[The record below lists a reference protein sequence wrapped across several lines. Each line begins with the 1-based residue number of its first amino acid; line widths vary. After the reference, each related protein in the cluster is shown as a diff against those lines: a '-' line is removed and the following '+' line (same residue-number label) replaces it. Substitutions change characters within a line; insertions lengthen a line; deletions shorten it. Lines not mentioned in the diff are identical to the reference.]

1 MAHEIPHVASTPDS
15 PRWSGLSP
23 LNLAERVKN
32 GLLAVLKPRDRK
44 LSSDFPGSPHESPLA
59 LDDGEQA
66 FSPIGARTGASARLF
81 LTRNPPN
88 TVPSTV
94 VWASPQPAWGQWPCH
109 SFSHCISVLTERD
122 AKVAYVLDP
131 SELPLPPVYECTM
144 DCVLH
149 LWLVVPSRPG
159 CVDRDGDGDGS
170 GLTQLSEEQMRAAV
184 EFYEY
189 SGTTKATN
197 NDEAEVAMEEDGYS
211 SGSEEDARYYVGS
224 REAGAAVLLSC
235 AEGNEVDAVALAV
248 LLLAHHS
255 RRCDRRLSRGRGERC
270 GGSSPTYRA
279 SQLIDDDPGVSHV
292 WKGLLEW
299 QDVERVQAAL
309 LPSIHESCP
318 RQASHHAWSSGGDVG
333 EG

>member
-1 MAHEIPHVASTPDS
+1 MAHEMPRVASTPNT
-15 PRWSGLSP
+15 PRWSGLDP

-32 GLLAVLKPRDRK
+32 GLLAVLKPREREL
-44 LSSDFPGSPHESPLA
+44 LSDVPGSPHESPLA
-59 LDDGEQA
+59 LDHDERA
-66 FSPIGARTGASARLF
+66 FSPIGASTGARLF
-81 LTRNPPN
+81 LTRTPPD

-122 AKVAYVLDP
+122 AKVAYVLDA

-159 CVDRDGDGDGS
+159 GVDRDGDGDGDGS
-170 GLTQLSEEQMRAAV
+170 GLTRLSEEQMRAAV

-189 SGTTKATN
+189 SGATN
-197 NDEAEVAMEEDGYS
+197 ATDGDGAEAAMEEEEEEDGYS
-211 SGSEEDARYYVGS
+211 SASEEDARYYVGS
-224 REAGAAVLLSC
+224 RQAGAAVLLSC

-255 RRCDRRLSRGRGERC
+255 RRCDRRPSRGRGERC

-279 SQLIDDDPGVSHV
+279 SQLIEDDPGVSHV
-292 WKGLLEW
+292 WKGSLEW

-309 LPSIHESCP
+309 RKCLYISIPAHG
-318 RQASHHAWSSGGDVG
+318 RF
-333 EG
+333 